1 MMKTMTVVGSLNF
14 IRLRT
19 SSRYY
24 SLSYWGSNKFRE
36 TEAVIATWS
45 NRMKFRL
52 SGWLLR
58 EGWHVDSEADD
69 DAMEMTG
76 IMIIGKNISAL
87 KQKLIHAKTNKNQ
100 LNFYLAATLGIGK
113 WLLDKGWPLN
123 RGLS

>member
-24 SLSYWGSNKFRE
+24 SLSLYWGSNKFRE

-76 IMIIGKNISAL
+76 IMIIWKRISAL
-87 KQKLIHAKTNKNQ
+87 KQKLI
-100 LNFYLAATLGIGK
+100 
-113 WLLDKGWPLN
+113 
-123 RGLS
+123 